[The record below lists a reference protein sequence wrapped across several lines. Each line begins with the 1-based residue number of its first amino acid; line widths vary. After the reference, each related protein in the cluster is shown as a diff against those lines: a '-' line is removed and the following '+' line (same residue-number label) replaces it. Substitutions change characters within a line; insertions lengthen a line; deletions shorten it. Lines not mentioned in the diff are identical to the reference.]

1 MPVTIIS
8 TTTATTTT
16 AAATTTTTVAAEAGT
31 TTIATTTTTAATAAA
46 AATTTTTTSFRLSR
60 SYWVTLN
67 CFLRCTVF
75 LLRMLVLQHST
86 ANALELTRYM
96 QLYTDSS
103 VQFSSRWYLCA
114 RKSPYAL
121 HPVSQKLPQRCL
133 SGGSNVRLTD
143 DGSLLLSNAFHAMEG
158 LVARVTHRLYYPA
171 TWGVTC
177 HLRGRI

>member
-8 TTTATTTT
+8 PTTTT
-16 AAATTTTTVAAEAGT
+16 ITTAAVEAGT
-31 TTIATTTTTAATAAA
+31 TTTTTTTAAVTATTT
-46 AATTTTTTSFRLSR
+46 AATTTTTTSFRSSR
-60 SYWVTLN
+60 SYWVTLK
-67 CFLRCTVF
+67 CFLRCTAF
-75 LLRMLVLQHST
+75 LLRMLVLQRST

-121 HPVSQKLPQRCL
+121 HPVSQKFPQRCL
-133 SGGSNVRLTD
+133 SGGSSVRLTD
-143 DGSLLLSNAFHAMEG
+143 DGPLLLSNAFLAMEE